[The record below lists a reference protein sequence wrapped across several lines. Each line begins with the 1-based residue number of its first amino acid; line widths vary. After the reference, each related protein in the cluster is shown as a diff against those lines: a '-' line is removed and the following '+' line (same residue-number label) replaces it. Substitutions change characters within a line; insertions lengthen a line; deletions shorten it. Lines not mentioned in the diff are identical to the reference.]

1 MEPLITHRD
10 VTTVTALLGD
20 IKDDVHRIRALL
32 EEEDEDD
39 GEEEVPEADR

>member
-1 MEPLITHRD
+1 M
-10 VTTVTALLGD
+10 ALLGD
-20 IKDDVHRIRALL
+20 IKNDVHRIRTLL